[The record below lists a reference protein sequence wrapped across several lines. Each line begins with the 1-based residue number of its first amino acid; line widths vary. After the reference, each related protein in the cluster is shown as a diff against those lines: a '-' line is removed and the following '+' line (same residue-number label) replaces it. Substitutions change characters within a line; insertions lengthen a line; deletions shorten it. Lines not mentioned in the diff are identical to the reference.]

1 MTAMPSRAAKG
12 AITLGVVLGIRLAYA
27 YGARFFANGGR
38 PVVSV
43 TGTVE
48 AIQVDVSVKI
58 TGRIVARLV
67 DEGARVT
74 KFRKQLD

>member
-1 MTAMPSRAAKG
+1 MPSRAAKG
-12 AITLGVVLGIRLAYA
+12 VITLGVVLGIGLAYA
-27 YGARFFANGGR
+27 YGARFFGNGGR

-48 AIQVDVSVKI
+48 ATQVDVSVKI

-67 DEGARVT
+67 DAGSRVT
-74 KFRKQLD
+74 RFRKQLD

>member
-1 MTAMPSRAAKG
+1 MPSRAAKG

-48 AIQVDVSVKI
+48 TTQVDVSVKI

-67 DEGARVT
+67 DEGSRVT
-74 KFRKQLD
+74 RFRKQLD